1 MADIK
6 VNKSN
11 ETLITTWYLD
21 YQGPVAQAVTW
32 PMGVQVV
39 EAEIACPE
47 LNQFLFRTV
56 GGPWRWYSRLN
67 WTYQQ
72 WQTYLE
78 QQQVRTWLLWNKG
91 TPAGY
96 IELVKHQDNSVEIM
110 FFGLLPQFVGQGL
123 GAKLAQHAIYLAY
136 AWQATKVWLH
146 TCSADHPAALH
157 NYQKVGF
164 VITSSQ
170 DALEQL
176 PGADDKQ
183 LLTEHF
189 VYSALA
195 FHTESAG

>member
-1 MADIK
+1 MATPK

-11 ETLITTWYLD
+11 ETLVTTWYLD
-21 YQGPVAQAVTW
+21 YQGPALNPVTW
-32 PMGVQVV
+32 PTGVQLV
-39 EAEIACPE
+39 EAEIVCPE
-47 LNQFLFRTV
+47 LNQFFFRTV

-67 WTYQQ
+67 WSYQQ
-72 WQTYLE
+72 WRTYLE

-123 GAKLAQHAIYLAY
+123 GKKLAQQAVYLAN

-164 VITSSQ
+164 VITNSQ
-170 DALEQL
+170 EALEQL
-176 PGADDKQ
+176 PTIDDKQ
-183 LLTEHF
+183 LLTENF
-189 VYSALA
+189 VYSSLA
-195 FHTESAG
+195 FHAKSAG